1 MNHPELHL
9 LRGLVREL
17 ATLAEEADLTGRSS
31 EGAPHAIR
39 KYNQVLSRLSE
50 LELVPSTLFA
60 PLDASDGFG
69 VLAVEAKLL
78 MAALAQEPAAT
89 TEARAQVDPSLL
101 VRLAP
106 FVKGEDL
113 ANLVRECTAQSVVI
127 SDHIITSIAPFLD
140 SDSLGKLVR
149 DQLIGNRAKPPVPP
163 APPAP
168 PAPPEVTIA
177 RYGESAHEIVL
188 RLSEPSISDQER
200 QTLAA
205 RLYELTK
212 QDAQ

>member
-31 EGAPHAIR
+31 DGAPHAIR
-39 KYNQVLSRLSE
+39 KYNQVLARLSE

-60 PLDASDGFG
+60 PLDAADGFG

-78 MAALAQEPAAT
+78 MAALAQEPAAP

-177 RYGESAHEIVL
+177 RYGESVHEIVL
-188 RLSEPSISDQER
+188 RLAEPSISDQER

-205 RLYELTK
+205 RLYELTS